1 MAPEILS
8 GKNCHDIAA
17 IWVAFFSNTSM
28 SAISLRTGERYNEK
42 VDVYSFALVLLEL
55 VACEMPW
62 FSVKTSA
69 PAPGLFPPCSALLTT
84 TRLRRDGV
92 PISPTEVPHRV
103 ISHERP
109 ESQLG
114 ARLPLCPAKG
124 RVACLSSGDALCRGG
139 GRGSGAAGQGVLA
152 QTPQAPP
159 NVSRGEGTLHAQTRA
174 PGPAEACVRTRL
186 LKGLNLVF
194 YPF

>member
-8 GKNCHDIAA
+8 GKLPGYRCLGCILFKYQRTSNVIADRRA
-17 IWVAFFSNTSM
+17 LQREGRYLLLRAGAARVGCVRDALVQREDVRT
-28 SAISLRTGERYNEK
+28 RTG
-42 VDVYSFALVLLEL
+42 
-55 VACEMPW
+55 
-62 FSVKTSA
+62 
-69 PAPGLFPPCSALLTT
+69 LFPPVPPCSALLTR

-124 RVACLSSGDALCRGG
+124 RVACLSFGDAFCRGG

-152 QTPQAPP
+152 QTPEAPP
-159 NVSRGEGTLHAQTRA
+159 NV
-174 PGPAEACVRTRL
+174 
-186 LKGLNLVF
+186 
-194 YPF
+194 